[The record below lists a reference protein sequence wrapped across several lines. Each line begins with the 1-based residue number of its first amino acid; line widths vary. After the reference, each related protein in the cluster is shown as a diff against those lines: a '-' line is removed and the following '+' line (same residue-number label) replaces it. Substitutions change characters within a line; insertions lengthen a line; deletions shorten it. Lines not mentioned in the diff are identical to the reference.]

1 MYLTGLILCRP
12 APEIFQTTLVMQN
25 NAQAMPTGSIAI
37 KLETEMDATVL
48 ALRGDHDGMTFAHQY
63 HNK

>member
-25 NAQAMPTGSIAI
+25 RAQAMPTGSIAI
-37 KLETEMDATVL
+37 KLETEIDATML
-48 ALRGDHDGMTFAHQY
+48 ALRKDHEATTFAHQY
-63 HNK
+63 RNK